1 MARFY
6 LGVGLCDEYPRIIE
20 LFVAY
25 GTDGVLEPNRCFC
38 VENFIG
44 EVGGHE
50 GGKIEQQ
57 AMVTETSIARV
68 STYHFYASLLG
79 HGT

>member
-1 MARFY
+1 MAPGKAFRELAEAAWPVPGSFMDLRYGSLY

-25 GTDGVLEPNRCFC
+25 GTDGVLEPSRCFC

-50 GGKIEQQ
+50 GLKLE
-57 AMVTETSIARV
+57 
-68 STYHFYASLLG
+68 
-79 HGT
+79 

>member
-6 LGVGLCDEYPRIIE
+6 LGVGLCDEYSRVLNLD
-20 LFVAY
+20 LFGAY
-25 GTDGVLEPNRCFC
+25 GTDRVLEPSRSFC

-50 GGKIEQQ
+50 GVKIE
-57 AMVTETSIARV
+57 
-68 STYHFYASLLG
+68 
-79 HGT
+79 